1 MRRIILPLEYGDT
14 KTGFNGLQARSDN
27 TRVERH
33 KVLASAEIFYAL
45 EEKNNNNFFFIVYVL
60 MNRK

>member
-14 KTGFNGLQARSDN
+14 KTGFNGLQARFDN

-45 EEKNNNNFFFIVYVL
+45 EEKKKKIFFYCLCFDE
-60 MNRK
+60 